1 MEGKTIELSELG
13 LSVRAFNA
21 VRRLGIKDTQELFR
35 RFRENPD
42 KFTKECGGHHAREI
56 AEALENYYLRSSG
69 VMPNEPEPD
78 QDDGYFVE
86 DAPDDREYIDAESDK
101 KARAIYLRDHIK
113 AHIAAM
119 QANLYE
125 VCKAMKEM
133 RDGKLYKQFGYQTF
147 EDCCK
152 AEFDLKRAQTYKYI
166 SIAEH
171 LTEDFVYS
179 SRQIG
184 VNKLSLLAM
193 LDEDD
198 RAELME
204 RKDPADSS
212 VRELKAEIE
221 KLKAEKEAADAD
233 KQKAFAALSRS
244 QDDVT
249 RAETKLMEVQK
260 EADQLH
266 EKNEELNEANEHLIW
281 KLAETE
287 QELAE
292 VRDAPVDHAVI
303 EDTESK
309 KELER
314 VRVLMN
320 QMSEGFSQKELEIRE
335 SVEKSLREEY
345 EAQLIAARNS
355 GDGKQVYKF
364 LLENSRQS
372 VARLRAFLKQNP
384 LFATDKEK
392 DFLDLI
398 SENFFVM
405 LEAMQDG

>member
-1 MEGKTIELSELG
+1 MESKTIELSELG

-21 VRRLGIKDTQELFR
+21 VRRLGIKDTRELFR
-35 RFRENPD
+35 RFREDPK
-42 KFTKECGGHHAREI
+42 KFTTECGDHHAREV
-56 AEALENYYLRSSG
+56 AEALENYYMRSSG
-69 VMPNEPEPD
+69 VMPSEPEPD

-86 DAPDDREYIDAESDK
+86 DAPDDREYIDAEPDK

-113 AHIAAM
+113 AHLAAM

-133 RDGKLYKQFGYQTF
+133 RDGKLYKQFGYQNF

-152 AEFDLKRAQTYKYI
+152 AEFGLARRQTYKYI
-166 SIAEH
+166 GIAEH
-171 LTEDFVYS
+171 LTEDFVHS
-179 SRQIG
+179 SAQIG

-249 RAETKLMEVQK
+249 RAETKLMEAQR
-260 EADQLH
+260 EADQLR
-266 EKNEELNEANEHLIW
+266 EKNDDLTSERDYLVDR
-281 KLAETE
+281 LAETE
-287 QELAE
+287 QELEE

-314 VRVLMN
+314 VRGLMN
-320 QMSEGFSQKELEIRE
+320 QMSDGFSQKELEIEDR
-335 SVEKSLREEY
+335 VRKEY
-345 EAQLIAARNS
+345 EQKLTAARNS
-355 GDGKQVYKF
+355 GDGRQVYKV
-364 LLENSRQS
+364 LIENSRQS
-372 VARLRAFLKQNP
+372 VKQLRAFLRQNP
-384 LFATDKEK
+384 IFATDQQKS
-392 DFLDLI
+392 FLDRF
-398 SENFFVM
+398 SETLFQM
-405 LEAMQDG
+405 MEAMQDG

>member
-1 MEGKTIELSELG
+1 MESKTIELSELG

-21 VRRLGIKDTQELFR
+21 VRRLGIKDTRELFR
-35 RFRENPD
+35 RFREDPK
-42 KFTKECGGHHAREI
+42 KFTKECGEHHAREI
-56 AEALENYYLRSSG
+56 AEVLENYYLRSSG
-69 VMPNEPEPD
+69 VMPNEPEPE

-86 DAPDDREYIDAESDK
+86 DAPDDREYIDAEPDK

-113 AHIAAM
+113 AHLAAM

-133 RDGKLYKQFGYQTF
+133 RDGKLYKQFGYQKF

-152 AEFDLKRAQTYKYI
+152 AEFGLARRQTYKYI
-166 SIAEH
+166 SIAEN
-171 LTEDFVYS
+171 LTEDFVHS
-179 SRQIG
+179 SAQIG

-221 KLKAEKEAADAD
+221 KLKAEREAADAD

-249 RAETKLMEVQK
+249 RAETKLMEAQR
-260 EADQLH
+260 EADQLR
-266 EKNEELNEANEHLIW
+266 EKNDDLTSERDYLVDR
-281 KLAETE
+281 LAETE
-287 QELAE
+287 QELEE

-314 VRVLMN
+314 VRGLMN
-320 QMSEGFSQKELEIRE
+320 QMSEGFSQKELEIEER
-335 SVEKSLREEY
+335 VRKEY
-345 EAQLIAARNS
+345 ELKLTAARNS
-355 GDGKQVYKF
+355 GDGRQVYKV
-364 LLENSRQS
+364 LIENSRQS
-372 VARLRAFLKQNP
+372 VKQLRAFLRQNP
-384 LFATDKEK
+384 IFATDQQKA
-392 DFLDLI
+392 FLDRF
-398 SENFFVM
+398 SETLFQM
-405 LEAMQDG
+405 MEAMQNG

>member
-1 MEGKTIELSELG
+1 MESKTIELSELG

-21 VRRLGIKDTQELFR
+21 VHRLGIKDVRELRR
-35 RFRENPD
+35 RFQADPN
-42 KFTKECGGHHAREI
+42 KFRKECGDHHIREI
-56 AEALENYYLRSSG
+56 AEALENHYLRSNG
-69 VMPNEPEPD
+69 AAVVMPSEPEPE

-86 DAPDDREYIDAESDK
+86 DAPDDREYIDAEPDK
-101 KARAIYLRDHIK
+101 KARAIYLRDHVK
-113 AHIAAM
+113 AHLAAM

-125 VCKAMKEM
+125 GCKAMKEM
-133 RDGKLYKQFGYQTF
+133 RDGKLYKQLGYQNF

-152 AEFDLKRAQTYKYI
+152 AEFGLSRSQTYRYLSI
-166 SIAEH
+166 SEK
-171 LTEDFVYS
+171 LTEDFVS
-179 SRQIG
+179 SMRQIG
-184 VNKLSLLAM
+184 ATKLSLLAM
-193 LDEDD
+193 LDEND

-260 EADQLH
+260 EADQLR
-266 EKNEELNEANEHLIW
+266 EKNDELNESNEHLIW

-314 VRVLMN
+314 VRGLMN
-320 QMSEGFSQKELEIRE
+320 QMSEGFSQKELEIEER
-335 SVEKSLREEY
+335 VRKEY
-345 EAQLIAARNS
+345 EQKLTAARNS
-355 GDGKQVYKF
+355 GDGRQVYKF

>member
-21 VRRLGIKDTQELFR
+21 VRRLGIKDMQELFR

-42 KFTKECGGHHAREI
+42 KFAKECGEHHARDV

-69 VMPNEPEPD
+69 VIAGVMSSEPEPE

-86 DAPDDREYIDAESDK
+86 NTPDDWEYIDAEPDK
-101 KARAIYLRDHIK
+101 KARAIYLRDHVK
-113 AHIAAM
+113 AHLAAM
-119 QANLYE
+119 LANLYE
-125 VCKAMKEM
+125 VCKSMKEM
-133 RDGKLYKQFGYQTF
+133 RDGKLYKQLGYQNF

-152 AEFDLKRAQTYKYI
+152 TEFGLTRMQSYKYI
-166 SIAEH
+166 KIANN
-171 LTEDFVYS
+171 LSEDFVKS
-179 SRQIG
+179 TLQIG
-184 VNKLSLLAM
+184 TEKLSLLAM

-233 KQKAFAALSRS
+233 KQKAFAALRRS
-244 QDDVT
+244 QDDATLV
-249 RAETKLMEVQK
+249 ESKLMKVQK

-287 QELAE
+287 QELE
-292 VRDAPVDHAVI
+292 EIRDAPVDHAVI

-314 VRVLMN
+314 VRGLMN
-320 QMSEGFSQKELEIRE
+320 QMSEGFSQKELEIEER
-335 SVEKSLREEY
+335 VRKEY
-345 EAQLIAARNS
+345 ELKLTAARNS
-355 GDGKQVYKF
+355 GDGRQVYKV
-364 LLENSRQS
+364 LIENSRQS
-372 VARLRAFLKQNP
+372 VKQLRAFLRQNP
-384 LFATDKEK
+384 IFATDQQKA
-392 DFLDLI
+392 FLDQF
-398 SENFFVM
+398 SEALFQM
-405 LEAMQDG
+405 MEAMQDG

>member
-1 MEGKTIELSELG
+1 M
-13 LSVRAFNA
+13 
-21 VRRLGIKDTQELFR
+21 
-35 RFRENPD
+35 
-42 KFTKECGGHHAREI
+42 
-56 AEALENYYLRSSG
+56 
-69 VMPNEPEPD
+69 
-78 QDDGYFVE
+78 
-86 DAPDDREYIDAESDK
+86 
-101 KARAIYLRDHIK
+101 
-113 AHIAAM
+113 
-119 QANLYE
+119 
-125 VCKAMKEM
+125 
-133 RDGKLYKQFGYQTF
+133 
-147 EDCCK
+147 
-152 AEFDLKRAQTYKYI
+152 
-166 SIAEH
+166 
-171 LTEDFVYS
+171 
-179 SRQIG
+179 RQIG
-184 VNKLSLLAM
+184 ATKLSLLAM
-193 LDEDD
+193 LDEND

-249 RAETKLMEVQK
+249 RAETKLMEMQR
-260 EADQLH
+260 ETDQLR
-266 EKNEELNEANEHLIW
+266 EKNDELNESNEHLIW

-314 VRVLMN
+314 VRGLMN
-320 QMSEGFSQKELEIRE
+320 QMSEGFSQKELEIEER
-335 SVEKSLREEY
+335 VRKEY
-345 EAQLIAARNS
+345 EQKLTAARNS
-355 GDGKQVYKF
+355 GDGRQVYKF

>member
-21 VRRLGIKDTQELFR
+21 VRRLDIKDTRELFR
-35 RFRENPD
+35 RFRENPG
-42 KFTKECGGHHAREI
+42 KFTKECGEHNAREV
-56 AEALENYYLRSSG
+56 AEALENYYMRSSG
-69 VMPNEPEPD
+69 VMPNEPEAE

-86 DAPDDREYIDAESDK
+86 DAPDDREYIDVVSDK

-113 AHIAAM
+113 AHLAAM
-119 QANLYE
+119 LANLYE

-133 RDGKLYKQFGYQTF
+133 RDGKLYKQFGYQKF

-152 AEFDLKRAQTYKYI
+152 AEFGLSRPQTYRYLSI
-166 SIAEH
+166 SEK
-171 LTEDFVYS
+171 LTEDFVS
-179 SRQIG
+179 SMRQIG
-184 VNKLSLLAM
+184 TTKLSLLAM

-221 KLKAEKEAADAD
+221 KLKAEKEAVRED
-233 KQKAFAALSRS
+233 KQKALAALSRS

-249 RAETKLMEVQK
+249 RVESKLMEVQK

-314 VRVLMN
+314 VRGLMN
-320 QMSEGFSQKELEIRE
+320 QMSEGFSQKELEIEER
-335 SVEKSLREEY
+335 VRKEY
-345 EAQLIAARNS
+345 ELKLTAARNS
-355 GDGKQVYKF
+355 GDGRQVYKV
-364 LLENSRQS
+364 LIENSRQS
-372 VARLRAFLKQNP
+372 VKQLRAFLRQNP
-384 LFATDKEK
+384 LFATDQQKT
-392 DFLDLI
+392 FLDRF
-398 SENFFVM
+398 SETLFQM
-405 LEAMQDG
+405 MEAMQDG

>member
-21 VRRLGIKDTQELFR
+21 VRRLGIKDTRELFR
-35 RFRENPD
+35 RFREDPK
-42 KFTKECGGHHAREI
+42 KFTKECGDHHAREI

-69 VMPNEPEPD
+69 AMPSEPEPE

-86 DAPDDREYIDAESDK
+86 DAPDDREYIDAEPDK

-113 AHIAAM
+113 AHLAAM

-147 EDCCK
+147 DDCCK
-152 AEFDLKRAQTYKYI
+152 AEFGLARRQTYKYI
-166 SIAEH
+166 AIVEH
-171 LTEDFVYS
+171 LPEDFVHTS
-179 SRQIG
+179 AQNKVG

-233 KQKAFAALSRS
+233 KQKAFAELSRS

-249 RAETKLMEVQK
+249 RAETKLMEMQR
-260 EADQLH
+260 EADQLR
-266 EKNEELNEANEHLIW
+266 EKNDDLTSERDYLVDR
-281 KLAETE
+281 LAETE
-287 QELAE
+287 QELEE

-314 VRVLMN
+314 VRGLMN
-320 QMSEGFSQKELEIRE
+320 QMSEGFSQKELEIEDR
-335 SVEKSLREEY
+335 VRKEY
-345 EAQLIAARNS
+345 ELKLTAARNS
-355 GDGKQVYKF
+355 GNGRQVYKV
-364 LLENSRQS
+364 LVENSRQS
-372 VARLRAFLKQNP
+372 VKQLRAFLRQNP
-384 LFATDKEK
+384 IFATDQQK
-392 DFLDLI
+392 DFLDRF
-398 SENFFVM
+398 SETLFQM
-405 LEAMQDG
+405 MEEMQDG